1 MAFGEWLLVSVHAI
15 YRYFLAGAALFVSY
29 TINQVRAAFDFLGK

>member
-1 MAFGEWLLVSVHAI
+1 MSGV
-15 YRYFLAGAALFVSY
+15 YRYLLAGAALFVPY